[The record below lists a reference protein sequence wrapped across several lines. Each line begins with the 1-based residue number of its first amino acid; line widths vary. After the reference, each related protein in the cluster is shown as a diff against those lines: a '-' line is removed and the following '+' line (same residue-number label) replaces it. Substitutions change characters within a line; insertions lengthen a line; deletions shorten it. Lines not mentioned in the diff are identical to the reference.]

1 MKGKLSSVLFFLLL
15 WGLSVPSFA
24 QGLGSIVGTVTDPSG
39 ALLPGA
45 KITVTETGT
54 GLTRTAVTDSQGY
67 YVIPSLNPAQYLVS
81 AEASGFRTS
90 KETVTLLANQN
101 LTVNSR
107 LQIGSPTETVEVTGA
122 QLQVDTTTPTLK
134 QVLEG
139 QRVLDLPLEGRN
151 AAQLTL
157 LVPGTIKDE
166 NNGGADQ
173 GGQKTFPGAVTYSI
187 NGSRQNQTSYQLDGG
202 NFVDEY
208 SNVNQPFPFPDA
220 LQEFSVQTSNYGAEY
235 GQNAGGVVNVVTKSG
250 TDKFH
255 GDAFEFVR
263 NALFNARNWGSNFN
277 AYDHGRDQL
286 KRNQFGGT
294 IGGPIIHDK
303 TFFFVGYQ
311 GTQIRNLGDPKTK
324 SVFTAAQRASATDP
338 AIVSLLKLVPTGDP
352 GAFDSAGQPEVT
364 YAQPDSENYNEI
376 LGRIDHSITK
386 NDLLTFRYDY
396 NRYHK
401 NPVFDP
407 ANILDYTDGTNA
419 IINQNYLLHESHV
432 FSTHLLNDFRF
443 SYARETSDRGPA
455 ANVPDVSDFGVNIFQ
470 PTLGKGIQSVS
481 VSGLSGFSFG
491 DNLRAIFKRNN
502 FTWSDDVSWIV
513 GRHTFKFGGIFENS
527 RVDIT
532 NPGFFGYGTFSF
544 SSISNFLKGTMNNF
558 QQGAGEFKNIRNNF
572 PGLYLQDDFHANRKL
587 TLTAGLRWEPFRAWD
602 EVKHRTEV
610 FNIADA
616 IPGGAHSQVYTNAPP
631 GLFFVGDPGVP
642 ERGVQSNMIN
652 FAPRLG
658 FAYDVFGDSKT
669 ALRGGFGMFYD
680 TRMTGLANNRV
691 VDLTP
696 FSPQVGPLTPPPGPF
711 SDPYCQKT
719 AGCTPINNPFPITL
733 PVPSS
738 FIFPL
743 PLQIIGFDNR
753 SKLKTPLID
762 EWNLGLQHEFPAG
775 FLAQVAYVGSHGSHI
790 KESVQLNPAFPTA
803 IAPAACNGG
812 KANGKNTF
820 CDATRRLN
828 LPFEAINPK
837 NVVYN
842 NVWQGWNDINSS
854 YNSFQASLE
863 KRAKAITL
871 IGSYTWSK
879 SIDDLPVG
887 ANVSEIGADTGGVS
901 PLPWDD
907 PNRHLFD
914 RGPSEFDRTHRIVA
928 SYVLQLPQLS
938 GWNTGLRE
946 VLGGWMLSGS
956 TQFQTGRPL
965 TVTSGRSSGTDSS
978 GVGNGTDR
986 ATFIG
991 GDPYG
996 GNTCGSSPHCVT
1008 WLNSAVF
1015 QQPAPGTFGNAA
1027 KGALRGPNYW
1037 TWDMGLLKN
1046 FQVAERLNLQFRAE
1060 YFNVFNRVNLN
1071 DPSASTGIAAFNSSS
1086 FGQITGAGDPR
1097 IGQLA
1102 AKIIF

>member
-1 MKGKLSSVLFFLLL
+1 MKRTISSLFLLL
-15 WGLSVPSFA
+15 AFSAVSFA

-45 KITVTETGT
+45 KITVVEAGT

-67 YVIPSLNPAQYLVS
+67 YVIPSLKPAQYSVS

-90 KETVTLLANQN
+90 KETVTLLADQT

-122 QLQVDTTTPTLK
+122 QLQVDTTTATLR

-157 LVPGTIKDE
+157 LVPGTINDP

-250 TDKFH
+250 TNQFH

-277 AYDHGRDQL
+277 AYDHGRSQL

-311 GTQIRNLGDPKTK
+311 GTVIHDLGNPTTK

-338 AIVSLLKLVPTGDP
+338 AIINLLKMVPLGDP
-352 GAFDSAGQPEVT
+352 GSFDSAGQPRVT
-364 YAQPDSENYNEI
+364 YAQPDRENYNEI
-376 LGRIDHSITK
+376 LGRVDHSITN
-386 NDLLTFRYDY
+386 NDRLTFRYDY

-401 NPVFDP
+401 DPVFDP
-407 ANILDYTDGTNA
+407 ANILNYSDGTNA
-419 IINQNYLLHESHV
+419 IVNQNYLLHESHI
-432 FSTHLLNDFRF
+432 FSAHLLNDFRF
-443 SYARETSDRGPA
+443 SYAHETSDRGPA
-455 ANVPDVSDFGVNIFQ
+455 ANVPNVSDFGVNIFQ
-470 PTLGKGIQSVS
+470 PSFGKGIQSVS

-491 DNLRAIFKRNN
+491 DNLRAVFKRNN
-502 FTWSDDVSWIV
+502 FTWSDDVSWV
-513 GRHTFKFGGIFENS
+513 FGRHTLKFGGVIESS
-527 RVDIT
+527 RVDIN

-544 SSISNFLKGTMNNF
+544 SNLTNFLKGTLNNF
-558 QQGAGEFKNIRNNF
+558 QQGAGEFKNIRNKF
-572 PGLYLQDDFHANRKL
+572 PGLYLQDNFHANRKL
-587 TLTAGLRWEPFRAWD
+587 TLTAGVRWEPFMAWD
-602 EVKHRTEV
+602 EIKHRTEV

-616 IPGGAHSQVYTNAPP
+616 VPGGPVSQVYSKAPP

-669 ALRGGFGMFYD
+669 SLRGGFGMFYD
-680 TRMTGLANNRV
+680 TRLTGLANNRI

-711 SDPYCQKT
+711 SDPYCLKI
-719 AGCTPINNPFPITL
+719 AGCTAINNPFPLAL

-738 FIFPL
+738 YVFPL

-753 SKLKTPLID
+753 AKLKTPVSD

-775 FLAQVAYVGSHGSHI
+775 FLAQLAYVGSHGSHI
-790 KESVQLNPAFPTA
+790 KESVQLNSAFPTA
-803 IAPAACNGG
+803 TPPAACGG
-812 KANGKNTF
+812 KSTF

-842 NVWQGWNDINSS
+842 NVWQGWNDINTS
-854 YNSFQASLE
+854 YNSLQASLE
-863 KRAKAITL
+863 KRAKTVTL
-871 IGSYTWSK
+871 TASYTWSK
-879 SIDDLPVG
+879 SLDDLPVG

-907 PNRHLFD
+907 PNRHAFD
-914 RGPSEFDRTHRIVA
+914 RGPSEFDRRHRFVA
-928 SYVLQLPQLS
+928 SYVWQLPQMS

-946 VLGGWMLSGS
+946 LLGGWMLSGL

-965 TVTSGRSSGTDSS
+965 TVLSGFSSGSDRS

-986 ATFIG
+986 AAYLG

-996 GNTCGSSPHCVT
+996 GNTCSNSPHCVT
-1008 WLNSAVF
+1008 WINPAVF
-1015 QQPAPGTFGNAA
+1015 QQPGPGTFGNTT
-1027 KGALRGPNYW
+1027 KGALRGPNFW
-1037 TWDMGLLKN
+1037 TWDMGLMKN
-1046 FQVAERLNLQFRAE
+1046 FKMAERWNLQFRAE

-1071 DPSASTGIAAFNSSS
+1071 DPSASTGITAFNSSS

-1102 AKIIF
+1102 LKVLF

>member
-1 MKGKLSSVLFFLLL
+1 MKKHSVTICFLFLLL
-15 WGLSVPSFA
+15 STAGFA
-24 QGLGSIVGTVTDPSG
+24 QGLGSIVGTVSDSSG
-39 ALLPGA
+39 AVLPGA
-45 KITVTETGT
+45 KITAVEAGT
-54 GLTRTAVTDSQGY
+54 GLSRSAVADSQGY
-67 YVIPSLNPAQYLVS
+67 FVIPSLKPAQYSVS

-90 KETVTLLANQN
+90 KQNVTLLANQT
-101 LTVNSR
+101 LTVNSQ
-107 LQIGSPTETVEVTGA
+107 LQIGSPTETVEVTGT
-122 QLQVDTTTPTLK
+122 QLQVDTTTPTMK

-157 LVPGTIKDE
+157 LVPGTVNDP

-250 TDKFH
+250 SNQVH
-255 GDAFEFVR
+255 GDAFEFLR

-277 AYDHGRDQL
+277 AYDHGRSQL

-311 GTQIRNLGDPKTK
+311 GTIIHDLGNPTTK
-324 SVFTAAQRASATDP
+324 SVLTGAQRQSATDP
-338 AIVSLLKLVPTGDP
+338 AIQNLLKLVPLGDP
-352 GAFDSAGQPEVT
+352 GSFDSAGQPRIT
-364 YAQPDSENYNEI
+364 YAQPDRENYNEI
-376 LGRIDHSITK
+376 LGRVDHSIT
-386 NDLLTFRYDY
+386 NSDRLTFRYDY

-401 NPVFDP
+401 DAVFDP

-419 IINQNYLLHESHV
+419 IVNQNYLLHESHI
-432 FSTHLLNDFRF
+432 FSAHVLNDFRF

-470 PTLGKGIQSVS
+470 PNFGKGIQTIS
-481 VSGLSGFSFG
+481 VSGLSGFSIG
-491 DNLRAIFKRNN
+491 DNLHAVFKRNN
-502 FTWSDDVSWIV
+502 FTWSDDVSWV
-513 GRHTFKFGGIFENS
+513 FGRHTLKFGGLVETS
-527 RVDIT
+527 KVDIT
-532 NPGFFGYGTFSF
+532 NPGFFGYGTFNF
-544 SSISNFLKGTMNNF
+544 SNLSNFLKGTLNSF

-587 TLTAGLRWEPFRAWD
+587 TLTAGLRWEPFQAWD
-602 EVKHRTEV
+602 EIKHRTEV
-610 FNIADA
+610 LNLADA
-616 IPGGAHSQVYTNAPP
+616 VPGGQTSKVYPNAPP
-631 GLFFVGDPGVP
+631 GLFFVGDAGVP
-642 ERGVQSNMIN
+642 ERGVPSNMIN

-658 FAYDVFGDSKT
+658 FAYDVFGDSKSS
-669 ALRGGFGMFYD
+669 LRGGFGMFYD

-719 AGCTPINNPFPITL
+719 AGCTAISNPFPIAL

-738 FIFPL
+738 YVFPL

-753 SKLKTPLID
+753 SKLKTPVVD

-775 FLAQVAYVGSHGSHI
+775 FLAQLAYVGSHGSHI

-803 IAPAACNGG
+803 TPPAACGG
-812 KANGKNTF
+812 KSTF
-820 CDATRRLN
+820 CDASRRLN

-854 YNSFQASLE
+854 YHSLQASLE
-863 KRAKAITL
+863 KRAKNITL
-871 IGSYTWSK
+871 IGSYTWAK

-901 PLPWDD
+901 PLPWDNL
-907 PNRHLFD
+907 NRHAFD
-914 RGPSEFDRTHRIVA
+914 RGPSEFDRTHRVVG
-928 SYVLQLPQLS
+928 SYVLQLPQMS
-938 GWNTGLRE
+938 GWNTALRE
-946 VLGGWMLSGS
+946 IAGGWMLSGS

-965 TVTSGRSSGTDSS
+965 TVTSGLSSGSDKS

-986 ATFIG
+986 AVFVG

-996 GNTCGSSPHCVT
+996 GNNCGTSPHCVT
-1008 WLNSAVF
+1008 WINPAAF
-1015 QQPAPGTFGNAA
+1015 QQPAAGTFGNTG
-1027 KGALRGPNYW
+1027 KGTLRGPKYW
-1037 TWDMGLLKN
+1037 TWDMGLMKN
-1046 FQVAERLNLQFRAE
+1046 FAMTERWKLQFRAE

-1102 AKIIF
+1102 LKVLF